1 VAFFWL
7 FQEKA
12 LLLRG
17 LKIFTTMRQLK
28 ITKSITNR
36 ESAALEKYLQEI
48 SKETMISAEEE
59 VELAQR
65 IKKGDQK
72 ALERLT
78 KANLRFVVSVAKQYQ
93 NQGLSLPDLI
103 NE

>member
-1 VAFFWL
+1 MSKFVAFFWL

-17 LKIFTTMRQLK
+17 LIIFTTMRQLK

-48 SKETMISAEEE
+48 SKETMT
-59 VELAQR
+59 
-65 IKKGDQK
+65 
-72 ALERLT
+72 RLRR
-78 KANLRFVVSVAKQYQ
+78 K
-93 NQGLSLPDLI
+93 
-103 NE
+103 

>member
-59 VELAQR
+59 VELAAH
-65 IKKGDQK
+65 KKGRPK
-72 ALERLT
+72 SA
-78 KANLRFVVSVAKQYQ
+78 
-93 NQGLSLPDLI
+93 
-103 NE
+103 

>member
-1 VAFFWL
+1 MKKKGPRISKFVAFFWL

-12 LLLRG
+12 LLLRAA
-17 LKIFTTMRQLK
+17 KNNITTMRQLK

-59 VELAQR
+59 VRPESA
-65 IKKGDQK
+65 G
-72 ALERLT
+72 T
-78 KANLRFVVSVAKQYQ
+78 F
-93 NQGLSLPDLI
+93 
-103 NE
+103 NEG